1 MVAVVAEAETAMIT
15 VAAGSAAGVA
25 VSAVAEVAGMA
36 AQQENWRRRQPSPT
50 RLNHFSLQ
58 RQLPLFVGTMVVA
71 AAGMVM
77 AVMVVMLVVL
87 VEVLSR

>member
-1 MVAVVAEAETAMIT
+1 MVVVAEAETAMIT

-25 VSAVAEVAGMA
+25 VWRQGWRQE
-36 AQQENWRRRQPSPT
+36 QENWRRRQPSPT

-58 RQLPLFVGTMVVA
+58 RQLPLFVGTMVVV

>member
-1 MVAVVAEAETAMIT
+1 MVVVVAEAETAMIT

-58 RQLPLFVGTMVVA
+58 RQLPLLVVA
-71 AAGMVM
+71 TGMVM